1 MALACSIADS
11 DMSTSKE
18 EGLSA
23 PQECRIRVGSVDV
36 RYLVAG
42 AGSPVLLVHGLGN
55 SAAAWRSNIG
65 PLSEG
70 FHVYAVDL
78 PGHGL
83 SAPYNGKY
91 SLSYGAHF
99 IGGFLDALNL
109 KSVGII
115 GSSLG
120 GMLALKTALD
130 LPEKVK
136 RLVLVGSAGLGREM
150 APFLRWLTIPILGQ
164 LMARPSR
171 RTTRLSL
178 EKAVFDPSFI
188 TDDLVEEAYRY
199 RAIPGATSTMLKILR
214 TGTNIRGQKAGFV
227 LLDQLDSL
235 GTPTL
240 ILWGAQ
246 DSIFPVAHARRAH
259 GRIPGSKLHI
269 FQDCGHWPQ
278 MEKSEEFNALVTQFL
293 L

>member
-1 MALACSIADS
+1 
-11 DMSTSKE
+11 MSTSKE
-18 EGLSA
+18 RGLSP
-23 PQECRIRVGSVDV
+23 PQECRIHVGSVNV
-36 RYLVAG
+36 RYLA
-42 AGSPVLLVHGLGN
+42 AGSGFPVVLVHGLGS
-55 SAAAWRSNIG
+55 SAASWRSNIG
-65 PLSEG
+65 PLSER
-70 FHVYAVDL
+70 FHVYAVEL

-83 SAPYNGKY
+83 STPYNGKY
-91 SLSYGAHF
+91 SLSYGAQF

-109 KSVGII
+109 KAAGII

-130 LPEKVK
+130 FPEKVK
-136 RLVLVGSAGLGREM
+136 RLVLIGSAGLGREM
-150 APFLRWLTIPILGQ
+150 APFLRWLTIPVLGQ
-164 LMARPSR
+164 LMARPSQ

-178 EKAVFDPSFI
+178 EKVVFDTSFI
-188 TDDLVEEAYRY
+188 TDDLVEEVYRY
-199 RAIPGATSTMLKILR
+199 RAIPGASNTMLKILR
-214 TGTNIRGQKAGFV
+214 TGADIRGQKDGFA

-240 ILWGAQ
+240 IIWGDQ

-259 GRIPGSKLHI
+259 RRIPGSKLHI

-278 MEKSEEFNALVTQFL
+278 MERSDEFNALVTQFL

>member
-1 MALACSIADS
+1 MALACSIADR

-18 EGLSA
+18 EGLSP
-23 PQECRIRVGSVDV
+23 PQECRIRMGSVDV

-42 AGSPVLLVHGLGN
+42 AGFPVVLVHGLGN
-55 SAAAWRSNIG
+55 SVVSWRSNIA
-65 PLSEG
+65 PLSER

-91 SLSYGAHF
+91 SLSYGARF

-109 KSVGII
+109 KSAGII

-120 GMLALKTALD
+120 GMIALKTALD

-136 RLVLVGSAGLGREM
+136 RLLLVGSAGLGREM

-178 EKAVFDPSFI
+178 EKAVFDPSLI

-199 RAIPGATSTMLKILR
+199 RAIPGASSTMLKILR
-214 TGTNIRGQKAGFV
+214 IGADIHGQKDRSL

-235 GTPTL
+235 DTPTL

-259 GRIPGSKLHI
+259 RRIPGSKLHI

-278 MEKSEEFNALVTQFL
+278 MERSAEFNALVPQFL